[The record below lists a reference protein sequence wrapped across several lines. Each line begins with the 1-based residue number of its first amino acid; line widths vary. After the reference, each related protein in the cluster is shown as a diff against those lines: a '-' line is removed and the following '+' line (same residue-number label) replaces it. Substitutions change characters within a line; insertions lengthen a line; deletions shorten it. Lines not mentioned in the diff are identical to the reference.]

1 MAKLSYLGHVLTEN
15 RHGLVVDVELS
26 EANGRTARDAALH
39 MVERSDRDRLR
50 RLLVAALQDALHAE
64 SPGARPEERRGA
76 GRDDGAHDLPAAL
89 GGGVHAQHARVGTAQ
104 LAILALEFPDPPAD
118 RPYVIADMVA
128 SSDGKTVIEGD
139 ETGIGSR
146 TDRRLLHELRLHADV
161 VLTGAGTL
169 RATGASP
176 RLHEAD
182 LEALR
187 VQRGRLGM
195 TTVST
200 VSDSVRG

>member
-26 EANGRTARDAALH
+26 EANGRTAREAALH

-89 GGGVHAQHARVGTAQ
+89 GGRVHAQHARVVEQLDDRFPEAAALLAEAAPDVLAFTAC
-104 LAILALEFPDPPAD
+104 P
-118 RPYVIADMVA
+118 VA
-128 SSDGKTVIEGD
+128 HWKQVWSNNPQE
-139 ETGIGSR
+139 
-146 TDRRLLHELRLHADV
+146 RLL
-161 VLTGAGTL
+161 
-169 RATGASP
+169 
-176 RLHEAD
+176 
-182 LEALR
+182 
-187 VQRGRLGM
+187 
-195 TTVST
+195 
-200 VSDSVRG
+200 